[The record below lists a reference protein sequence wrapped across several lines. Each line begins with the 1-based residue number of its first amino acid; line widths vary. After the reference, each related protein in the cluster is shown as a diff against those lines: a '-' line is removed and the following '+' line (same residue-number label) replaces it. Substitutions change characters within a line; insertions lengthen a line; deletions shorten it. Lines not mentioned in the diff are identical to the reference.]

1 MSTSTTINKPTIS
14 DQEKPEPVIPKSA
27 ASLRTLMATMAVMCY
42 LACLAIGALLMIN
55 QAVETWTR
63 GLSREVT
70 VQIRETTGTNMDVKL
85 EQAEKILRKTPG
97 IATLDILDRE
107 QGVELLR
114 PWLGDADLAHLP
126 VPRLIR
132 VTVDQTSPPDFETLA
147 AKLKAAVDGA
157 GLDTHQRW
165 ATELTRMATV
175 MSSLSWLILALICLS
190 AVAIVIFASR
200 AVLEANNA
208 VVDILHLVG
217 ATDSYIARQFYRRFI
232 LAGFWAGIIGLSL
245 AAITFLAFSLSG
257 DPAVNAVA
265 AASRTLLYGTDTIPW
280 RTYAS
285 LLAVPPA
292 ATIIA
297 LLTSRLTLMQ
307 ILLKIQ

>member
-1 MSTSTTINKPTIS
+1 MPTPETSQP
-14 DQEKPEPVIPKSA
+14 DMQEQEKPETIIPKSA
-27 ASLRTLMATMAVMCY
+27 ASLRTLTATMAVMCY

-55 QAVETWTR
+55 QAVNTWTR

-70 VQIRETTGTNMDVKL
+70 VQVRETSGTEITVKL
-85 EQAEKILRKTPG
+85 QQAEKILKQTKG
-97 IATLDILDRE
+97 IASIAVLDRAA
-107 QGVELLR
+107 GVELLR
-114 PWLGDADLAHLP
+114 PWLGDTDLEHLP

-132 VTVDQTSPPDFETLA
+132 VTVDQSAPPDF
-147 AKLKAAVDGA
+147 AKLEATLKASVDGA

-165 ATELTRMATV
+165 AAELTRMASV
-175 MSSLSWLILALICLS
+175 LSSLSWLILALICLS

-217 ATDSYIARQFYRRFI
+217 ATDRYIARQFYRRFI
-232 LAGFWAGIIGLSL
+232 LAGFWAGSIGLSL
-245 AAITFLAFSLSG
+245 AAATFLAFSFSG
-257 DPAVNAVA
+257 DPNVNAVA
-265 AASRTLLYGTDTIPW
+265 AASRNLLYGADIPPW

-307 ILLKIQ
+307 ILMKIQ